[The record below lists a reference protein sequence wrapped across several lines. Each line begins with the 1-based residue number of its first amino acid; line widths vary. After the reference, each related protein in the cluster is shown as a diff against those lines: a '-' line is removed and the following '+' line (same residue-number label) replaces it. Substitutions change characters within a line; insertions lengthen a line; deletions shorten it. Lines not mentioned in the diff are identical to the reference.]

1 MGLEG
6 VVKQWFAEFQYSGS
20 MIKKQEAGWFEL
32 DSKRLEISPTRCS
45 ERSWK

>member
-32 DSKRLEISPTRCS
+32 GSKRLETSLKRRS

>member
-20 MIKKQEAGWFEL
+20 MIKKQEA
-32 DSKRLEISPTRCS
+32 RLV
-45 ERSWK
+45 